1 MKSLLRSAWIVFA
14 LLLLAACSGSQAPA
28 PAAAAGDR
36 GEATEHIG
44 DVSIRASAVQTSA
57 LNDAVAQQYGIARDA
72 KTVLLLVAVRK
83 GSGADETSLP
93 AKVTASAAGL
103 SGGKQDIAMRE
114 LRTGELLDY
123 IGAVETS
130 LPETLR
136 FEVTV
141 VQEDGATSTLRF
153 NREFYPR

>member
-1 MKSLLRSAWIVFA
+1 MKLLLRSTWIVSG
-14 LLLLAACSGSQAPA
+14 LLLLAACGGSQAPA
-28 PAAAAGDR
+28 PAAAAGGS
-36 GEATEHIG
+36 GEATETVG
-44 DVSIRASAVQTSA
+44 DVSIRASAMQTSA
-57 LNDAVAQQYGIARDA
+57 LNDAVAQQYGIARDT
-72 KTVLLLVAVRK
+72 KTVMLLVAVRK
-83 GSGADETSLP
+83 GNGASETSLP

-123 IGAVETS
+123 IGTVETS

-141 VQEDGATSTLRF
+141 VREDGASSALKF